1 VEILLVDDNS
11 GDIVLTKEFLAEARS
26 SNNVN
31 VASSGAVALQFLRKE
46 GPFMNAPSA
55 DLVILDIN
63 MPGMSGL
70 EVLKEIRSDVSLERL
85 PVVILSSSDS
95 DDDIRKSYELHANCY
110 LTKPENLEQLSTLIR
125 SIDDFWLS
133 VVRFPPPPG
142 PFMSKPCSS
151 LNPACSK

>member
-1 VEILLVDDNS
+1 VIRIFPKKVVEILLVDDNS
-11 GDIVLTKEFLAEARS
+11 GDIVLTKELLTEARYPY
-26 SNNVN
+26 NIN

-46 GPFMNAPSA
+46 GPFMGAPTA

-70 EVLKEIRSDVSLERL
+70 EVLRTIRTDVHLESL

-95 DDDIRKSYELHANCY
+95 DDDIRKSYELQANCY
-110 LTKPENLEQLSTLIR
+110 LTKPENLEQFATLIQ

-133 VVRFPPPPG
+133 VVRFPRHRDY
-142 PFMSKPCSS
+142 
-151 LNPACSK
+151 